1 MSRVGKFG
9 RVIITA
15 ADGGSLLRSRM
26 WNQIVQ
32 LENMVLNMSV
42 EYEGLA
48 FRYKDICAKWD
59 GICK

>member
-15 ADGGSLLRSRM
+15 SDGGTLLRTSL
-26 WNQIVQ
+26 WNQIIE
-32 LENMVLNMSV
+32 LENIVYGINV
-42 EYEGLA
+42 EYEGLN
-48 FRYKDICAKWD
+48 FQYEDVCAKWD

>member
-15 ADGGSLLRSRM
+15 ADEGTLLRTKL
-26 WNQIVQ
+26 WNQIIE
-32 LENMVLNMSV
+32 LENMIYDITV
-42 EYEGLA
+42 EYEGLS
-48 FRYKDICAKWD
+48 FQYEDVCAKWD

>member
-15 ADGGSLLRSRM
+15 SDGGTLLKTSL
-26 WNQIVQ
+26 WNQIIE
-32 LENMVLNMSV
+32 LENIVYGINV
-42 EYEGLA
+42 EYEGLN
-48 FRYKDICAKWD
+48 FQYEDVCAKWD